1 MYNKKNKLK
10 QAIIAA
16 SMTFMA
22 ASPVMAQDSNIERL
36 NAQIAENGDSGYISD
51 AEFKKAMESLAK
63 QEALMER
70 KAQLRKFQVES
81 GETKDAS
88 EEEEEVEPTLEQKL
102 NPPKDAKQVS
112 IEFFDLMEKEY
123 QKNLYDL
130 RQQIK
135 SLKEQIQ
142 NLKDPD
148 NKDMIQ
154 ENLYVTEIYS
164 VGNNK
169 YATMMWDFHFFEDT
183 TEGEEVVDGVKVL
196 SINDKGVQIQKE
208 DGSKHFIY
216 KISKRRALENAWAA
230 RQEAKAIAAWPQD
243 DAQRP
248 EDINIR
254 PPMGMGMPSGASFGQ
269 GGFGNGAGT
278 GELPIF
284 PQ

>member
-1 MYNKKNKLK
+1 MYNKNKLK

-16 SMTFMA
+16 SITFMA

-36 NAQIAENGDSGYISD
+36 NKQLSESSGTEYISD
-51 AEFKKAMESLAK
+51 ADFKKAMESLAK

-70 KAQLRKFQVES
+70 KAKLRKFQVES
-81 GETKDAS
+81 GEADDDS
-88 EEEEEVEPTLEQKL
+88 EEEEEVEPTLEEKL

-135 SLKEQIQ
+135 TLKDQIKD
-142 NLKDPD
+142 LKDPD
-148 NKDMIQ
+148 NKEMIH

-164 VGNNK
+164 VGSNK

-183 TEGEEVVDGVKVL
+183 TEGEEVVDGVTVL

-230 RQEAKAIAAWPQD
+230 RQEAKSIAAWPQD
-243 DAQRP
+243 DIQNP
-248 EDINIR
+248 DDIDIR
-254 PPMGMGMPSGASFGQ
+254 PPMGMGQPSGGSFGP
-269 GGFGNGAGT
+269 GGFPGGAQT
-278 GELPIF
+278 GELPVF